1 MRRNTGALRGKWR
14 QRVHLRLNERQYM
27 FLKAQAR
34 QRGISMAALVR
45 TAIDLMPETDEQED
59 GPHDGAPETLN

>member
-1 MRRNTGALRGKWR
+1 
-14 QRVHLRLNERQYM
+14 VHLRLNERQYM